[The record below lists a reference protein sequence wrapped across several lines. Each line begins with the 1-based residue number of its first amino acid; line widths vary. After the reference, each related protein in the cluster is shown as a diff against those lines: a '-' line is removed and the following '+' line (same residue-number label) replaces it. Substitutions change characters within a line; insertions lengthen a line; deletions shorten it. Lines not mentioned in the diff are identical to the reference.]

1 LTIALQL
8 VVSSVSSPESSG
20 AFANS
25 STEVLVTK
33 AKLGGRLLAMLSA

>member
-25 STEVLVTK
+25 EVLVTK